1 MKEYEVTVLLSME
14 SEFTVQVEADCE
26 DEAEDLVKDQV
37 WDDQLT
43 QEIRC
48 HREIIS
54 EEYTAEQVMEDFDIY
69 DKDDEWVV
77 CMYDQPDAATALE
90 EYKDSILVG
99 GDDIVG
105 DYAESRGL

>member
-1 MKEYEVTVLLSME
+1 MKDYEVTVSLMME
-14 SEFTVQVEADCE
+14 SEFTVNVEADCE

-54 EEYTAEQVMEDFDIY
+54 EEYTAEQVMEDFDLY
-69 DKDDEWVV
+69 DEDDEWVV
-77 CMYDQPDAATALE
+77 TMYDYPDEATALE
-90 EYKDSILVG
+90 EYNTNLVG
-99 GDDIVG
+99 GEVAAN
-105 DYAESRGL
+105 YAERM